1 MGTVWGEVAGPVFGD
16 GVCVIVGLP
25 QGTLLK
31 SLNPCWLLRFL
42 LLLQKRGKDPEK
54 IPPNWGLL
62 TSGTWGC
69 GRAGTEG
76 IPGAYKEQ
84 LCEEQLPGLQE
95 LAGVTPNNG
104 VRHRKPTEEMRPPLG
119 SAAGWPGA
127 VLASPAWPCPPPA
140 LAHTPAPK
148 VAPAEHLGHRS
159 CRFTHWVGCA
169 GCCHGMLCPKS
180 PHHHLK
186 FHGPLL

>member
-31 SLNPCWLLRFL
+31 SLKASWLLRFL

-54 IPPNWGLL
+54 TPPNWGLL
-62 TSGTWGC
+62 PSGTWGC
-69 GRAGTEG
+69 RGAGTEG
-76 IPGAYKEQ
+76 IPGAWKEQ

-95 LAGVTPNNG
+95 LLGVTPNNR
-104 VRHRKPTEEMRPPLG
+104 VRHGKPTEETRPPLD

-127 VLASPAWPCPPPA
+127 LLSVPSLAMPTSCPGPHTCTQSGTCRTSWSTDPA
-140 LAHTPAPK
+140 
-148 VAPAEHLGHRS
+148 V
-159 CRFTHWVGCA
+159 
-169 GCCHGMLCPKS
+169 
-180 PHHHLK
+180 
-186 FHGPLL
+186 